1 MNKLL
6 IDLNSLSDFKPD
18 LLDVQYS
25 PGYLKELEHKIKQLE
40 HQNDILQSYKSEC
53 DRLNMELK
61 HISTLKDTYEEKYNE
76 ASMKL
81 IYIEDDDS
89 LIFTESEQIK
99 NMNEKVQILVHANE
113 DLRKEVETSKTES
126 IKLKQEIDNYKEKI
140 KKIENSNNNLTQI
153 TETKEKTRL
162 KLEKLAEISI
172 KRNKKLE
179 KVDKETSMDLE
190 NSFKS
195 KKKSAS
201 IGDDIRDHFVEKN
214 ESFDKSEKNNGKKNM
229 TESSKGKKEVEKFV
243 KRKKSLEGC
252 NEFKNFKT
260 GELDQF
266 SKTFSNPINIKI
278 NVEKVFSPTLANS
291 ISPVT
296 RDMNSPKFKNK
307 LALSRQSPKVKVKK
321 QKSIYIPSF
330 MRKSNKLIKK

>member
-1 MNKLL
+1 
-6 IDLNSLSDFKPD
+6 
-18 LLDVQYS
+18 
-25 PGYLKELEHKIKQLE
+25 
-40 HQNDILQSYKSEC
+40 
-53 DRLNMELK
+53 
-61 HISTLKDTYEEKYNE
+61 
-76 ASMKL
+76 MKL

-113 DLRKEVETSKTES
+113 DLRKEVETSKAES
-126 IKLKQEIDNYKEKI
+126 VKLKQELNNYK
-140 KKIENSNNNLTQI
+140 KKLTNIEGSNNSFI
-153 TETKEKTRL
+153 KIPETKEKNPF
-162 KLEKLAEISI
+162 KIEKLVEICI
-172 KRNKKLE
+172 KRNKTME
-179 KVDKETSMDLE
+179 KVDKETYMDTDNVL
-190 NSFKS
+190 KS
-195 KKKSAS
+195 KRKSAS
-201 IGDDIRDHFVEKN
+201 IGDDIRDHFAEKN
-214 ESFDKSEKNNGKKNM
+214 DSIDKSEKTQGKKVPDGL
-229 TESSKGKKEVEKFV
+229 KGISGKEAEKFI

-252 NEFKNFKT
+252 NDFKNFKT

-296 RDMNSPKFKNK
+296 RDINSPKFKNK
-307 LALSRQSPKVKVKK
+307 LALSRQSPRVKVKK